1 MKNRHRVVWSKG
13 MFLNPQH
20 FQAQDQYVEDTL
32 HFRFAATAYCNWG
45 VTTLEID
52 SEALVNGVVRLT
64 EASGI
69 LPDGLAFRMPEV
81 DQLPPSREL
90 GDSFQPTDRQ
100 LDVYLAIPE
109 QRLEA
114 ANVTM
119 VAPPLQSEPPDTRY
133 TAETRL

>member
-32 HFRFAATAYCNWG
+32 QFRFAATSYCNWG

-52 SEALVNGVVRLT
+52 SEALVNGVVRVT

-69 LPDGLAFRMPEV
+69 LPDGLAFRMPDV

-90 GDSFQPTDRQ
+90 GDFFRPTDKQ

-109 QRLEA
+109 L
-114 ANVTM
+114 
-119 VAPPLQSEPPDTRY
+119 
-133 TAETRL
+133 